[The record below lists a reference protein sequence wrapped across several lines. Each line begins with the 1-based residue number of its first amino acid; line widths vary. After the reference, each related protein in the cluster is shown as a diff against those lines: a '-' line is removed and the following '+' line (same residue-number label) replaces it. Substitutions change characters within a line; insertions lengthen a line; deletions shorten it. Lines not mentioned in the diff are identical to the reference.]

1 MNDQQSTV
9 TKSSPMKTSWM
20 NLLSGLRKAGVGG
33 AVRGPRFGAK
43 ARRSTRMV
51 RLAGEALEPRLV
63 MSSSI
68 PANDRSWTPLGPS
81 PIQNAAPQ
89 IVGSTNPDANNVS
102 GMVNSVAVDPNNPN
116 IVYLGSPG
124 GGVWKSTDGGTTWN
138 NQTDFAQAMVTV
150 GQNADG
156 VMDINGNLLGPEYRT
171 QFIGAM
177 SISRSNPNV
186 IYAGTG
192 AVSLGANNYYG
203 RGILKSTDAGQTWT
217 LVRGR
222 DVTPTVPPNFG
233 TGFQGYTNDGSLI
246 FERRGITRIVVDPQD
261 SNIVYATTLQS
272 AAPNGGNG
280 FEEEDTEGESEFIP
294 LGQRGR
300 GGVYKSR
307 DGGVTWENMTVQPQ
321 PVINGEVTSQ
331 PLSEFFDYVD
341 LVISP
346 SDRNVLYTAI
356 NSFQG
361 SDTGV
366 YRSTD
371 GGVRWFRLSDHPTGQ
386 LVGRIRLAVAP
397 TNSNIVYSLI
407 STPGGGDA
415 YLLMKSVNA
424 GITWQNTATIP
435 GPNLSN
441 FEDFTDHGGGQYA
454 AAIIVDP
461 NDADVVYVGG
471 QRLLRSADG
480 GFNWADVTVG
490 TGASALTPIR
500 ELFWDSSAP
509 TARLLIASDS
519 GLRRLTFDAGT
530 QTASVEN
537 LNRGGLS
544 ITQTRDVSVNRFDE
558 NLVYA
563 SSWHTGTARFNDDN
577 WQQVDGGDGGTIV
590 VDHSNPNNVY
600 RSYRNLAGN
609 SVEVFK
615 STDAGVTFRQ
625 VASLAMANNQN
636 VDPLRYSP
644 LVIDPGNSQRLL
656 MGLDR
661 IWEST
666 NGGLNWQTVTEL
678 PSDYPASGNPTRFN
692 ISGNGPDYRWDADGR
707 IIALSASTNRDVV
720 YAVTLGEWTQGPTPG
735 RSTPRAEWFTPRV
748 WVSTVQGGRY
758 YFWNEITQF
767 LPFTVQGLTPY
778 SIRVDPQDPRTVYLV
793 YNYFTNGSL
802 TGKVIRVNNSNTGNP
817 SVIDLTNNLPDTP
830 VWTLDVDPRQF
841 GPLDDIIYIGTDI
854 GVFTAKANQ
863 NTLTPWVRFG
873 EGLPYGSVRDLQ
885 VSKQSNIMYAAIY
898 GRGVWQIRPN
908 ATPTLTTV
916 DPTLVTPEDNALLIN
931 YNDIASR
938 ADENDRNGDALSFV
952 VDQVFNGTLEVQTS
966 PGNFIPVTPGST
978 RLEFNSASSIWRW
991 TPPTNQ
997 NNLTNGGAF
1006 LAFSIRAF
1014 DLELSSAPAVPV
1026 FIGVTPL
1033 NDPPFFLTNPLLL
1046 TAGPNSTNPGRDYT
1060 HAELIQLLGP
1070 FDVESDVVSVLIDQ
1084 ISNPLPPGVTLFRNN
1099 DATPLAVGQQ
1109 IGPGDVLRIKTTGL
1123 SIGTRLNDVLRIR
1136 AIDNGS
1142 PAPATSVGQTLVDL
1156 LIQNSAPTLTAVT
1169 SALLPSGTEDT
1180 SYQLNFNQL
1189 AMAANDTDVD
1199 GDFVTFRITGLS
1211 GGTLRRNGVVVNPTV
1226 TSPVSFGPGD
1236 VLTWQPTADAN
1247 NLVVGGLV
1255 PFITVRAF
1263 DGVVASPNDVQVRVS
1278 LAPAPDAPRIPP
1290 QSTLFGAAR
1299 NRPFDIPYAK
1309 LLAESGATDPDLV
1322 NGVDPT
1328 TQQPLR
1334 FVIRSVDNGT
1344 LLVNGSPVII
1354 GQLVG
1359 PGETL
1364 TWTADTTVTGVVPGF
1379 TVQVWDGDPLFNSG
1393 NFSAN
1398 NCALLIDS
1406 RNDRPLL
1413 SRINTLTGAVE
1424 DIGFQ
1429 IFFNTLF
1436 NASDATDSNSDPL
1449 TFRIEE
1455 VTNGT
1460 LTLGGVPVVPG
1471 QTLFQPGQMLGWFGP
1486 NDANGLINAFRVSAF
1501 DGELGSSPSVQ
1512 VRIQVA
1518 PVNDAPRFLANRT
1531 FENAA
1536 IGNSVATTFADL
1548 QAALGLTDVDSPTIT
1563 IRVESVLAG
1572 TVLKNG
1578 VPVTPGVTTLSPNE
1592 ALVYV
1597 PPVAA
1602 SGLVGGYTITASDGA
1617 ARSIAATVNFSFILG
1632 RFNRSFNPNANYHFF
1647 TTSRAEFEVT
1657 VRNGLHDET
1666 SRNSGVAVFLSAGP
1680 NITAIH
1686 RMRNP
1691 NTGRH
1696 YYTANTGERDF
1707 LISRTWI
1714 YEKDEG
1720 FVSTVQGP
1728 GMVPIHRLYNRD
1740 SGVHL
1745 YIEND
1750 GQKDAILA
1758 MFPGIWE
1765 SHGILGFGFPLPLG
1779 TILSPITGGVP
1790 TGGGGSSGGGG
1801 GSSQRATAAASAA
1814 VSVADQGLV
1823 AATVTNGTASTA
1835 TSSPL
1840 SAPTSD
1846 SRSSTPVTRAATSA
1860 APAVDDFWRQV
1871 GVGLG
1876 SGLGNELDDSL
1887 LGG

>member
-1 MNDQQSTV
+1 MNDQQSTA
-9 TKSSPMKTSWM
+9 TKTSWT
-20 NLLSGLRKAGVGG
+20 NLLSGLRKAG
-33 AVRGPRFGAK
+33 AMRGPRFSAR
-43 ARRSTRMV
+43 ARRATRMV
-51 RLAGEALEPRLV
+51 RLSGELLEARQL
-63 MSSSI
+63 MSASI
-68 PANDRSWTPLGPS
+68 PANDQSWTPLGPS
-81 PIQNAAPQ
+81 PIRDAAPQ
-89 IVGSTNPDANNVS
+89 VVGSTNPDANNVS
-102 GMVNSVAVDPNNPN
+102 GMVNSVSVDPNNPN
-116 IVYLGSPG
+116 IIYLGSPG
-124 GGVWKSTDGGTTWN
+124 GGVWKSTDGGTTWSN
-138 NQTDFAQAMVTV
+138 LTDFAQAAVAV
-150 GQNADG
+150 GPNADG
-156 VMDINGNLLGPEYRT
+156 VTDINGNQLGPEFRT

-177 SISRSNPNV
+177 SVSKSNPNV

-192 AVSLGANNYYG
+192 AVSLAANNYYG
-203 RGILKSTDAGQTWT
+203 RGILKSTDGGQTWT
-217 LVRGR
+217 LIRGR
-222 DVTPTVPPNFG
+222 DVTPDVAPDFS
-233 TGFQGYTNDGSLI
+233 TGFAGYDNDGSMV
-246 FERRGITRIVVDPQD
+246 FDRRGITRVVIDPLD
-261 SNIVYATTLQS
+261 PNIVYVSTMQS
-272 AAPNGGNG
+272 SSSNGGNG
-280 FEEEDTEGESEFIP
+280 FLEEDDEGESEFIP

-321 PVINGEVTSQ
+321 PVINGQVTSQ

-356 NSFQG
+356 NNFQG

-415 YLLMKSVNA
+415 YLLMKSVNG
-424 GITWQNTATIP
+424 GITWQNTAP
-435 GPNLSN
+435 LPLGNLAN
-441 FEDFTDHGGGQYA
+441 FEDTTDHGGGQYA

-480 GFNWADVTVG
+480 GFNWTDVTAG
-490 TGASALTPIR
+490 TGVSALTPVR
-500 ELFWDSSAP
+500 ELLWDASGTS
-509 TARLLIASDS
+509 ARLLIASDS
-519 GLRRLTFDAGT
+519 GLRRLTFNPAT
-530 QTASVEN
+530 QTATVEN
-537 LNRGGLS
+537 LNRGGLA
-544 ITQTRDVSVNRFDE
+544 ITQTRDVSLNRFDE

-563 SSWHTGTARFNDDN
+563 STWHTGTVRLNDDN
-577 WQQVDGGDGGTIV
+577 WQQIDSGDGGTIV
-590 VDHSNPNNVY
+590 VDHSNPNNIY
-600 RSYRNLAGN
+600 RSYRNRATN

-615 STDAGVTFRQ
+615 STNAGVSFTQIFTA
-625 VASLAMANNQN
+625 VMANDQG

-644 LVIDPGNSQRLL
+644 LVMDPGNSQRLL
-656 MGLDR
+656 LGLDR
-661 IWEST
+661 IFET
-666 NGGLNWQTVTEL
+666 TDGGVNWRTVTEIPVGYPGTQPTLFNL
-678 PSDYPASGNPTRFN
+678 PTVN
-692 ISGNGPDYRWDADGR
+692 YRWDADGR
-707 IIALSASTNRDVV
+707 ILALGASTNRDVV
-720 YAVTLGEWTQGPTPG
+720 YAVVLGEWTQGPTPG
-735 RSTPRAEWFTPRV
+735 RSTPKPEWFQPRLF
-748 WVSTVQGGRY
+748 VSTVQAGRY

-778 SIRVDPQDPRTVYLV
+778 SMRVDPQDPRTVYLV
-793 YNYFTNGSL
+793 YNYFSNGAL

-841 GPLDDIIYIGTDI
+841 GPADDIIYIGTDI
-854 GVFTAKANQ
+854 GVFTAKANL

-885 VSKQSNIMYAAIY
+885 ISKQSNIMYAAIY

-916 DPTLVTPEDNALLIN
+916 DQTLVTPEDNPLLIN

-938 ADENDRNGDALSFV
+938 ADEADRNGDALSFV

-966 PGNFIPVTPGST
+966 PGVFIPVTPGST

-1006 LAFSIRAF
+1006 LAFSIRVT
-1014 DLELSSAPAVPV
+1014 DLELQSAPAVPV

-1046 TAGPNSTNPGRDYT
+1046 TAGPNSSNPGRDYT
-1060 HAELIQLLGP
+1060 HAELIQMLQP
-1070 FDVESDVVSVLIDQ
+1070 FDVESDTVSVLIDQ

-1156 LIQNSAPTLTAVT
+1156 LIQNTAPTLTTVT

-1189 AMAANDTDVD
+1189 AMAANDNDVD
-1199 GDFVTFRITGLS
+1199 GDFLTFRITGLS
-1211 GGTLRRNGVVVNPTV
+1211 GGTLRRNGVVVNPTAS
-1226 TSPVSFGPGD
+1226 SPVSFGPGD
-1236 VLTWQPTADAN
+1236 TLTWQPTLDAN

-1255 PFITVRAF
+1255 PFITVRVF
-1263 DGVVASPNDVQVRVS
+1263 DGVVASGNDVQVRVS
-1278 LAPAPDAPRIPP
+1278 LAPAPDAPRIPT
-1290 QSTLFGAAR
+1290 QSTLLGAAR

-1322 NGVDPT
+1322 NGFDPT
-1328 TQQPLR
+1328 TSQPLR
-1334 FVIRSVDNGT
+1334 FIIRSVDNGT
-1344 LLVNGSPVII
+1344 LLVNGSPVVI

-1359 PGETL
+1359 PGDTL
-1364 TWTADTTVTGVVPGF
+1364 TWTANASVTGVVPGF
-1379 TVQVWDGDPLFNSG
+1379 TVQVWDGDALLQNG
-1393 NFSAN
+1393 NLSAN

-1413 SRINTLTGAVE
+1413 SRVNTLTGAVE

-1429 IFFNTLF
+1429 IAFNTLF

-1486 NDANGLINAFRVSAF
+1486 NDANGLIDAFKVSAF

-1512 VRIQVA
+1512 VRISVA

-1531 FENAA
+1531 FENGV
-1536 IGNSVATTFADL
+1536 IGNSFATSFADL
-1548 QAALGLTDVDSPTIT
+1548 QNALGLTDVDSPTFT

-1578 VPVTPGVTTLSPNE
+1578 VPVTPGSTTLAPNE
-1592 ALVYV
+1592 VLVYI
-1597 PPVAA
+1597 PPVTATGVVA
-1602 SGLVGGYTITASDGA
+1602 GYTITASDGS
-1617 ARSIAATVNFSFILG
+1617 ARSVSATVNFNFNLG
-1632 RFNRSFNPNANYHFF
+1632 RFHRSYNPNADYHFF
-1647 TTSRAEFEVT
+1647 TTSRNEFEVT
-1657 VRNGLHDET
+1657 VRNGLRDET
-1666 SRNSGVAVFLSAGP
+1666 SQNSGVAVFLTAGN

-1707 LISRTWI
+1707 LISRRWI

-1720 FVSTVQGP
+1720 FVSTVQGT
-1728 GMVPIHRLYNRD
+1728 GMIPVHRLYNKN

-1745 YIEND
+1745 YVEND
-1750 GQKDAILA
+1750 AQRDGILA
-1758 MFPGIWE
+1758 RFPGIWE
-1765 SHGILGFGFPLPLG
+1765 SHGILGFAFPVPGG
-1779 TILSPITGGVP
+1779 TILSPVAGGVP
-1790 TGGGGSSGGGG
+1790 TGGGGSSSGGG
-1801 GSSQRATAAASAA
+1801 GSSQRATAAAS
-1814 VSVADQGLV
+1814 VADQGLV
-1823 AATVTNGTASTA
+1823 AATSSTGTSSNATSPGLNGT
-1835 TSSPL
+1835 TS
-1840 SAPTSD
+1840 
-1846 SRSSTPVTRAATSA
+1846 SRSSSAVSRSAVTA
-1860 APAVDDFWRQV
+1860 APAVDDFWREL

-1876 SGLGNELDDSL
+1876 SGMSSDLGDSV

>member
-1 MNDQQSTV
+1 MNDQQSTA
-9 TKSSPMKTSWM
+9 TKSSWL

-33 AVRGPRFGAK
+33 TARGPRFGA
-43 ARRSTRMV
+43 ARGRRTNRMV

-68 PANDRSWTPLGPS
+68 PANDRTWTPIGPS

-89 IVGSTNPDANNVS
+89 VTGSTNPDANNVT
-102 GMVNSVAVDPNNPN
+102 GMVNSVSVDPNNPN

-138 NQTDFAQAMVTV
+138 NLTDFAQAAVAV
-150 GQNADG
+150 GANADG
-156 VMDINGNLLGPEYRT
+156 VMDINGNQLGPEFRT

-177 SISRSNPNV
+177 SVSKSNPNI

-192 AVSLGANNYYG
+192 AVSLATNNYYG

-217 LVRGR
+217 LIRGR
-222 DVTPTVPPNFG
+222 DVTPDVAPDFS
-233 TGFQGYTNDGSLI
+233 TGFAGYDNDGSMI
-246 FERRGITRIVVDPQD
+246 FDRRGITRVVIDPED
-261 SNIVYATTLQS
+261 PNIVYVTTMQS
-272 AAPNGGNG
+272 SASNGGNG
-280 FEEEDTEGESEFIP
+280 FLEEDDEGESEFIP

-321 PVINGEVTSQ
+321 PVINGQVTSQ

-346 SDRNVLYTAI
+346 SDKNVLYTAI
-356 NSFQG
+356 NNFQG

-371 GGVRWFRLSDHPTGQ
+371 GGIRWFRLSDHPTGQ

-415 YLLMKSVNA
+415 YLLMKSVNG
-424 GITWQNTATIP
+424 GITWQNTAPIP
-435 GPNLSN
+435 TGNLSN
-441 FEDFTDHGGGQYA
+441 FEDTTDHGGGQYA

-471 QRLLRSADG
+471 QRLLRSGDG
-480 GFNWADVTVG
+480 GFNWTDVTAG
-490 TGASALTPIR
+490 TGVSALTPVR
-500 ELFWDSSAP
+500 ELLWDASGPS
-509 TARLLIASDS
+509 ARLLIASDS

-530 QTASVEN
+530 QAASVEN
-537 LNRGGLS
+537 LNRGGLN
-544 ITQTRDVSVNRFDE
+544 ITQTRDVSLNRFDE

-577 WQQVDGGDGGTIV
+577 WQQVDSGDGGTIV

-600 RSYRNLAGN
+600 RSYRNRATN

-615 STDAGVTFRQ
+615 STNAGVTFTQ
-625 VASLAMANNQN
+625 IFSAAMANDQG

-644 LVIDPGNSQRLL
+644 LVMDPGNSQRLL
-656 MGLDR
+656 LGLDR
-661 IWEST
+661 IFET
-666 NGGLNWQTVTEL
+666 TDGGANWRTVTEI
-678 PSDYPASGNPTRFN
+678 PTGYPGTQPTLFNNPVVN
-692 ISGNGPDYRWDADGR
+692 YRWDADGR
-707 IIALSASTNRDVV
+707 ILALGASTNRDVV
-720 YAVTLGEWTQGPTPG
+720 YAVVLGEWTQGPTPG
-735 RSTPRAEWFTPRV
+735 RSTPKPEWFQPRLF
-748 WVSTVQGGRY
+748 VSTVQGGRY

-778 SIRVDPQDPRTVYLV
+778 SMRVDPQDPRTVYLV
-793 YNYFTNGSL
+793 YNYFSNGAL

-817 SVIDLTNNLPDTP
+817 QVIDLTNNLPDAP

-841 GPLDDIIYIGTDI
+841 GPADDIIYIGTDI
-854 GVFTAKANQ
+854 GVFTAKANL

-873 EGLPYGSVRDLQ
+873 EGLPYASVRDLQ
-885 VSKQSNIMYAAIY
+885 LSKDSNILYAAIY

-916 DPTLVTPEDNALLIN
+916 DQTLVTPEDTALLIN

-938 ADENDRNGDALSFV
+938 ADEFDRNGDALSFV
-952 VDQVFNGTLEVQTS
+952 VDQVFNGTLEFQTS
-966 PGNFIPVTPGST
+966 PGTFIPVTPGST

-991 TPPTNQ
+991 TPPANQ

-1006 LAFSIRAF
+1006 LAFSIRAS
-1014 DLELSSAPAVPV
+1014 DLELKSAPAVPV
-1026 FIGVTPL
+1026 FIGVTPV
-1033 NDPPFFLTNPLLL
+1033 NDPPVFATSPLLL
-1046 TAGPNSTNPGRDYT
+1046 TAGPNSTNPGRDYSFS
-1060 HAELIQLLGP
+1060 ELIGLLVP
-1070 FDVESDVVSVLIDQ
+1070 SDIELDAVSILIDQ

-1142 PAPATSVGQTLVDL
+1142 PAPATSVAQTEVDL
-1156 LIQNSAPTLTAVT
+1156 LIQNSAPTLTAVN
-1169 SALLPSGTEDT
+1169 SALLPGGTEDT
-1180 SYQLNFNQL
+1180 SYQLDFNQL
-1189 AMAANDTDVD
+1189 TMAANEGDVD
-1199 GDFVTFRITGLS
+1199 GDFVSFRITGLS
-1211 GGTLRRNGVVVNPTV
+1211 GGTLRRNGVVVNPTAA
-1226 TSPVSFGPGD
+1226 SPVSFGPGD
-1236 VLTWQPTADAN
+1236 TLTWQPTADAN
-1247 NLVVGGLV
+1247 NLVVGNLV
-1255 PFITVRAF
+1255 PFIMVRAF
-1263 DGVVASPNDVQVRVS
+1263 DSVLSSGTDVLVRVS
-1278 LAPAPDAPRIPP
+1278 LAPAPDAPRIPA
-1290 QSTLFGAAR
+1290 QSTLLGAAR

-1309 LLAESGATDPDLV
+1309 LLAESGANDPDLV
-1322 NGVDPT
+1322 NGFDPI

-1334 FVIRSVDNGT
+1334 FIIRNVDNGT
-1344 LLVNGSPVII
+1344 LLVNGSPVVI

-1359 PGETL
+1359 PGDTL
-1364 TWTADTTVTGVVPGF
+1364 TWSSPTAVTGVVPGF
-1379 TVQVWDGDPLFNSG
+1379 TVQVWDGDALLQNG
-1393 NFSAN
+1393 NLSVN
-1398 NCALLIDS
+1398 NCQLLIDS

-1413 SRINTLTGAVE
+1413 TRINTLTAAVE

-1429 IFFNTLF
+1429 IPFNTLF

-1486 NDANGLINAFRVSAF
+1486 NDANGLIDAFKVSAF
-1501 DGELGSSPSVQ
+1501 DGELGSTPPVQ
-1512 VRIQVA
+1512 VRISVA

-1531 FENAA
+1531 FENGV
-1536 IGNSVATTFADL
+1536 IGNSYATSFADL
-1548 QAALGLTDVDSPTIT
+1548 QNALGLTDVDSPTFT
-1563 IRVESVLAG
+1563 IRVESVLTG
-1572 TVLKNG
+1572 TLLKNG
-1578 VPVTPGVTTLSPNE
+1578 VPVTAGTTTLSPNE
-1592 ALVYV
+1592 VFVYI
-1597 PPVAA
+1597 PPVTA
-1602 SGLVGGYTITASDGA
+1602 SGVVAGYTITASDGS
-1617 ARSIAATVNFSFILG
+1617 ARSVSATVNFNFFLG
-1632 RFNRSFNPNANYHFF
+1632 RFYRSFNPNADYHFF
-1647 TTSRAEFEVT
+1647 TTSRNEFEVT
-1657 VRNGLHDET
+1657 VRNGLRDET
-1666 SRNSGVAVFLSAGP
+1666 SQNAGVAVFLSAGT

-1686 RMRNP
+1686 RLRNP

-1707 LISRTWI
+1707 LIARKWI

-1720 FVSTVQGP
+1720 FVSTVQQP
-1728 GMVPIHRLYNRD
+1728 GMIPVNRMYNNN

-1745 YIEND
+1745 YVESD
-1750 GQKDAILA
+1750 SQRDAILA
-1758 MFPGIWE
+1758 RYPGIWE
-1765 SHGILGFGFPLPLG
+1765 SHGILGFGFPVPGG
-1779 TILSPITGGVP
+1779 TILSPVAGGVP
-1790 TGGGGSSGGGG
+1790 TGGSGGGSTGGG
-1801 GSSQRATAAASAA
+1801 GSSQRATAAS
-1814 VSVADQGLV
+1814 SVADQGLV
-1823 AATVTNGTASTA
+1823 AVTSATGGTTNGSTTTDSTVGGRSATAVSRSA
-1835 TSSPL
+1835 TS
-1840 SAPTSD
+1840 
-1846 SRSSTPVTRAATSA
+1846 TPSV
-1860 APAVDDFWRQV
+1860 VDDFWRQV

-1876 SGLGNELDDSL
+1876 SGLASDLDDSV